1 MHFMQRGKKMVRMYS
16 ALALAS
22 VAMIALSAGQSMPA
36 DSDPIVV
43 GMDMAFSGWF
53 QPIDDSTEKGIELAV
68 DDINAAGG
76 VLGRKLKIER
86 YDMKSE
92 PPLGADGAI
101 DLISRGAK
109 AILVSSDFDFGA
121 PGSFIAQSKG
131 IITFAGASDP
141 KFGVT
146 GVGNM
151 AFSVSTPSRVQGAMD
166 AEWAHDKKGF
176 KTAYV
181 LLDNTINV
189 TKSSCAEFTQ
199 RWKKIAGADS
209 LLGEDTFLN
218 SDPSIASQIT
228 RILALSKKPDVIY
241 LCSYVP
247 GGASAI
253 RQLRAAGV
261 NQPILSAEPLDGD
274 YWLGMVPDLSNFY
287 VTSLGAFFGGD
298 PDKGLAGFFERFA
311 KKYGKPA
318 DVSYGVRGYSEVEAF
333 ARAVERAKS
342 TEGAA
347 VSAELEKFKNE
358 PLTIGPTTFTP
369 QIHMGGAARAMTFL
383 EVTNGKYHV
392 ADKYA
397 IKEQPDIQ
405 Y

>member
-1 MHFMQRGKKMVRMYS
+1 MIRMTS
-16 ALALAS
+16 ALVLTGVAAVVCGAGLS
-22 VAMIALSAGQSMPA
+22 VRA
-36 DSDPIVV
+36 DNEPIII

-53 QPIDDSTEKGIELAV
+53 QPVDDSTEKGIELAV

-86 YDMKSE
+86 FDMKSD

-101 DLISRGAK
+101 DLISRGASL
-109 AILVSSDFDFGA
+109 ILVPSDFDFGG
-121 PGSFIAQSKG
+121 PGAFVAQSKG
-131 IITFAGASDP
+131 VVTFAGASDP
-141 KFGVT
+141 KFGVS
-146 GVGNM
+146 GIGNM

-166 AEWAHDKKGF
+166 AEWGHDKRGY

-189 TKSSCAEFTQ
+189 TKSACAEFTE
-199 RWKKIAGADS
+199 RWKKIAGPDS
-209 LLGEDTFLN
+209 VLGSDTFLN
-218 SDPSIASQIT
+218 PDPSIAPQIT
-228 RILALSKKPDVIY
+228 RLLALPKKPDVVY

-261 NQPILSAEPLDGD
+261 TEPILSAEPLDGD
-274 YWLGMVPDLSNFY
+274 YWLGMTPDLSNFF
-287 VTSLGAFFGGD
+287 VGSMGAFFGGD
-298 PDKGLAGFFERFA
+298 SDKAVAGFFERYA

-318 DVSYGVRGYSEVEAF
+318 DVSYGIRGYSEVEAF
-333 ARAVERAKS
+333 ARAVARAKS
-342 TEGAA
+342 TEGAK
-347 VSAELEKFKNE
+347 VVAELDKFTNE
-358 PLTIGPTTFTP
+358 PLSIGATTFTP
-369 QIHMGGAARAMTFL
+369 KVHMGGAARPMAFL
-383 EVTNGKYHV
+383 EVSNGKYRFV
-392 ADKYA
+392 DRYA

>member
-1 MHFMQRGKKMVRMYS
+1 MSRWH
-16 ALALAS
+16 LALTLAGTA
-22 VAMIALSAGQSMPA
+22 VIALCIGRSVQA
-36 DSDPIVV
+36 DNEPIIV

-68 DDINAAGG
+68 DDINGAGG

-101 DLISRGAK
+101 DLIARGAK
-109 AILVSSDFDFGA
+109 VILVSSDFDFGA
-121 PGSFIAQSKG
+121 PGSFVAQSKG
-131 IITFAGASDP
+131 IVTFAGASDP

-146 GVGNM
+146 GIGNM
-151 AFSVSTPSRVQGAMD
+151 AFAVSTPSRVQGAMD

-218 SDPSIASQIT
+218 PDPSIASQIT

-253 RQLRAAGV
+253 RQLRAAGIT
-261 NQPILSAEPLDGD
+261 QPILSAEPLDGD
-274 YWLGMVPDLSNFY
+274 YWLGMAPGLSNFY
-287 VTSLGAFFGGD
+287 VTSMGAFFGGD
-298 PDKGLAGFFERFA
+298 PDPRLAGFYERFA

-333 ARAVERAKS
+333 ARAAERAKS
-342 TEGAA
+342 TDGAA
-347 VSAELEKFKNE
+347 VSAELEKFKDE

-369 QIHMGGAARAMTFL
+369 KMHMGGAARPMTFL
-383 EVTNGKYHV
+383 EVSNGKYRV
-392 ADKYA
+392 VDKYA